1 VVTLRLSQPEHRRTP
16 AAALP
21 CAALHSRTGTHYFTT
36 AFLFDLRLAPPPR
49 PCLRVYPPR
58 ALPFISCVAAVNGGF
73 FTWSKGWLTPIDQR
87 CSLGVLVCNGSTWSS
102 APSPQPVFAMTSSCD
117 MYVGNFPYSH
127 FASVS
132 VVNAVSGS
140 AVIVL
145 NGTVQPRPSSAAHHD
160 ATPPKPHSAFPPRSS
175 YSYAPRTALGH
186 DASGRIMTL
195 QVDGDES
202 ENTGAV
208 CSPRVCAMVR
218 ARRSLFAG
226 ATVAEMADLMAAAGA
241 WSAIA
246 LDGGGSSTTV
256 ML

>member
-1 VVTLRLSQPEHRRTP
+1 MRLSQPECRRTP
-16 AAALP
+16 AAALL
-21 CAALHSRTGTHYFTT
+21 CAALHTRTGKHYFT
-36 AFLFDLRLAPPPR
+36 AIFLFDLHLVPPLR
-49 PCLRVYPPR
+49 PCLRGYPSR
-58 ALPFISCVAAVNGGF
+58 ALLFISCVAAVNGGF

-102 APSPQPVFAMTSSCD
+102 DPPPVPVFAMTSSCD
-117 MYVGNFPYSH
+117 MYVGNFPYSR

-140 AVIVL
+140 DVIVL
-145 NGTVQPRPSSAAHHD
+145 NGTVQQLSASRRD
-160 ATPPKPHSAFPPRSS
+160 ATPSKPYALFPPPSS

-202 ENTGAV
+202 QNTGTV
-208 CSPRVCAMVR
+208 CSHRVCAMPL
-218 ARRSLFAG
+218 AHRSLFAG

-256 ML
+256 MF